1 MEALYNASSHGRIP
15 LQTGQLT
22 FESGQENTF
31 HTPQPGTYTN
41 TTPSSITKPNSFSIY
56 RDKLAA
62 HESRRTKS
70 RSADVRSYEASQV
83 AAQLKRMDMQRKT
96 RVAEVKGGRMEGVE
110 IAAKGGKSGN
120 PGSSVVARG
129 GKEGKGRSESG
140 NAGSTSR
147 SKVSED
153 STKIDKKDRDAKQT
167 QQKSSKLPEQVD
179 ASGPSASGK
188 ANTVQADKAKEMG
201 QAKQTS
207 TPKQFKRHNPPNKS
221 LPANP
226 EAMRSK

>member
-1 MEALYNASSHGRIP
+1 MSDLHQGVFHPPFKTVPAQTIEQPANQQTSIKYQVNTYPREQVNTYRQSTQYQQPLSSIPMEALYNASSHGTIP

-22 FESGQENTF
+22 FESGQENNF

-70 RSADVRSYEASQV
+70 RPADVRSYEASQV

-147 SKVSED
+147 SKVSEV
-153 STKIDKKDRDAKQT
+153 S
-167 QQKSSKLPEQVD
+167 L
-179 ASGPSASGK
+179 SGTAFP
-188 ANTVQADKAKEMG
+188 MY
-201 QAKQTS
+201 
-207 TPKQFKRHNPPNKS
+207 
-221 LPANP
+221 
-226 EAMRSK
+226 